1 MGMYV
6 QVLNAAGALVA
17 QRWTNDDFFSDM
29 MFDLAPTVGTN
40 TYTVQITSDNQP
52 AGSGWAAGP
61 LNVMVEVV
69 KR

>member
-6 QVLNAAGALVA
+6 QVLNASGAVVA
-17 QRWTNDDFFSDM
+17 QRYTNDDFFSDM
-29 MFDLAPTVGTN
+29 MFDLTPTVGTN
-40 TYTVQITSDNQP
+40 TYTVQVTGDGA
-52 AGSGWAAGP
+52 AGVTYGAGP